1 MEITQCTSF
10 RKNTNSKSFPAMVAS
25 LFPRNQINQMETRKR
40 ADFKNARIS
49 NRRRRR
55 RALALFSS
63 CAPPLPRRHVNRMK
77 RLLEATLTPAIKP
90 ETLLWYDKT
99 GSRTHR
105 PIEMGYESSAVEIRA
120 RRGLLTWWNK
130 RSPVKMD
137 ESSWVVD
144 ELSCCPPSFFSLW
157 YSTQW
162 VSWRRVSWGKK
173 LEFFSRPWHHA
184 LPKVEEGHVL

>member
-1 MEITQCTSF
+1 MEITHCTSF
-10 RKNTNSKSFPAMVAS
+10 RKITNSKSFPAMVAS

-40 ADFKNARIS
+40 ADSKNARIS
-49 NRRRRR
+49 NQRRRRR

-77 RLLEATLTPAIKP
+77 RLLEATLTPAKKP
-90 ETLLWYDKT
+90 ETLSCYNKT
-99 GSRTHR
+99 GSRTRR

-137 ESSWVVD
+137 ESSWVID
-144 ELSCCPPSFFSLW
+144 QTFLLPTLFFFPPCD
-157 YSTQW
+157 TQLNGLADYGYH
-162 VSWRRVSWGKK
+162 GKK
-173 LEFFSRPWHHA
+173 IWKKFQDLGQRS
-184 LPKVEEGHVL
+184 VSEGHVL